1 MLTITSSIFVQIF
14 PNWRPLLAS
23 MQNHWNPLV
32 AWKFATLAK
41 RASLGTRSN
50 KFHYKWPFIFG
61 VCHLLVLLCLYIIL
75 TFLGGIPENLL
86 EILSLESH
94 PNWLE
99 ISWGCPQVIVPLM
112 RSWVSRILNHSAP
125 KPQSCHSANQW
136 DMIDII
142 IKSLNG
148 HQKVSRAS
156 RRWTM
161 PWWVVIRNN
170 FTKSY
175 VLPFLGGKGP

>member
-14 PNWRPLLAS
+14 PSWRPLLAS

-32 AWKFATLAK
+32 AWKFATLTK

-86 EILSLESH
+86 EILSSESH
-94 PNWLE
+94 PNWFE
-99 ISWGCPQVIVPLM
+99 ISWGCPQVISSYSPPYEK
-112 RSWVSRILNHSAP
+112 LNFQNSE
-125 KPQSCHSANQW
+125 PQCPQTTIMSQCESVRY
-136 DMIDII
+136 DIYII
-142 IKSLNG
+142 IKNPSKHG
-148 HQKVSRAS
+148 
-156 RRWTM
+156 
-161 PWWVVIRNN
+161 
-170 FTKSY
+170 
-175 VLPFLGGKGP
+175 